1 MNVDWILELIFS
13 LVAIF
18 GAIVLHE
25 VAHGYVA
32 YRLGDPTA
40 KSRGRLTLNPLAHVD
55 PVGTLLVP
63 GVLAIMRFALGWNV
77 LLFGWAKP
85 VPINPAYFRNPL
97 RGTLYVALAGPG
109 TNFALALV
117 CVVVFR
123 LLVLGTSIE
132 TLDGGGGFGGSLA
145 YWMVWLLLRFSLYNL
160 VLGVF
165 NLIPIPPLDGSRIL
179 MYFLPANGRRI
190 LMSLE
195 RYGLLLVFAVF
206 YLGGVGV
213 LFSAVIR
220 LWRVLLGI

>member
-55 PVGTLLVP
+55 PIGTLLVP
-63 GVLAIMRFALGWNV
+63 GVLAIMRFVFHWNV

-85 VPINPAYFRNPL
+85 VPISPAYFRNPL
-97 RGTLYVALAGPG
+97 RGTLYVALAGPC
-109 TNFALALV
+109 TNFLLALA
-117 CVVVFR
+117 CVAVFR
-123 LLVLGTSIE
+123 LLSLGTGIE
-132 TLDGGGGFGGSLA
+132 TLDGSGGFTGALA

-179 MYFLPANGRRI
+179 MYFLPPNGRRI

-195 RYGLLLVFAVF
+195 RYGLLIVFAVF

-220 LWRVLLGI
+220 LWRLLLGF